1 MVWPIPFICS
11 FEEYVK
17 DVLRTSGSERVERGS
32 QNGGDDDPEE
42 LEPVKERYPYE
53 FWLTIIIEGRPEH
66 SDKGNEE

>member
-11 FEEYVK
+11 FEEYMK

-42 LEPVKERYPYE
+42 LEPVKERDANE
-53 FWLTIIIEGRPEH
+53 LWLPEVVKRRPEH
-66 SDKGNEE
+66 GDERDEQ